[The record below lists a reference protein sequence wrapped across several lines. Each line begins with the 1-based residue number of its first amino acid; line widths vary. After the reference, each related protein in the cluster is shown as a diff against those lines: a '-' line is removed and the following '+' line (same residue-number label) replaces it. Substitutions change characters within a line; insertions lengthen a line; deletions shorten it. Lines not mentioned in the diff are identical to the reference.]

1 MSDTPSHVNQTTSN
15 DTNLIDILFND
26 LNNDTT
32 PASASSSASPPHRV
46 DENSTA
52 NANNIHANNNDGDDE
67 EDDTDIMRAF
77 QQQQHPQNQTETQQR
92 QRQQHLQSRVDTIEH
107 DAARL
112 ISILQQVSES
122 LSTRTSAAASMAAG
136 HVIVSEELSS
146 LAKGSTEQLQ
156 ATWHKFLSQISQL
169 RQYFDV
175 ISTLAD
181 KTAQVRQQ
189 VIRLEQQ
196 VMRI

>member
-1 MSDTPSHVNQTTSN
+1 MSDRQTQVNQASN

-26 LNNDTT
+26 LNDDNT
-32 PASASSSASPPHRV
+32 PIASASAPRRV
-46 DENSTA
+46 AENNNTA
-52 NANNIHANNNDGDDE
+52 NANIHGNDDE
-67 EDDTDIMRAF
+67 DEDEDDDTDIMRAF
-77 QQQQHPQNQTETQQR
+77 QQQQQQQNQTEAQRRQQR
-92 QRQQHLQSRVDTIEH
+92 QHLQSRVDTIEH

-156 ATWHKFLSQISQL
+156 AAWHKFLSQISQL